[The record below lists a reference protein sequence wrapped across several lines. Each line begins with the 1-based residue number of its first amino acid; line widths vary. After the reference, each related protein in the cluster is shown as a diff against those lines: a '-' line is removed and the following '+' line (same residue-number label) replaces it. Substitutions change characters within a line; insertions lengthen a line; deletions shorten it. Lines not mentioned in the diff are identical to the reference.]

1 MDLRSIIN
9 TDAGD
14 SPIDR
19 KSTPIT
25 PVKTK
30 HIREFETHKIPL
42 HISPGGQVQ
51 QEYWVQRAGTSNTSS
66 TYRQNYQNRR
76 PPPLPIQAP
85 PPNNLIS
92 PSQSISEQ
100 SPYKKIT
107 PSSSSSSS
115 STNQFLFPPSQQT
128 PQSPAQPF
136 YDTHTTQ
143 RVDNLQILNLPQ
155 NINYLETYN
164 QSPSKP
170 QSPTVNSS
178 GDNQRYAQNQGT
190 QPSTLISNF
199 CPKKDLNEE
208 FLEYPRDLS
217 TLIGDSSHSQ
227 DHSLQTHIS
236 KSGKNLGPLISQNL
250 PVKNVSEPF
259 LPAQEVTQGSS
270 FQHRQISSAHSAPD
284 SIPALPKTSAD
295 KDYHP
300 GLFGEQNSRS
310 RTEIRDRSPSF
321 SPKTRQSSLQKTE
334 LSSDLDSEKVNK
346 SKIKMNDEWGDSIQA
361 PGSVQ
366 TTNKT
371 LPSSTSSCTHTDI
384 RLSMTSTQK
393 PSRKRVR
400 YTEPPIWARSIRTHG
415 FEIVSKHS
423 LAQAKEKQLS
433 DEAIPFQTSQRIKSN
448 GNGADLMHI
457 RTPAIDSHP
466 CAILGNWEES
476 ITGKKP
482 IEHMTK
488 VLADFLY
495 LHVVSRSDLGE
506 LFTKGVQIEIEAKLG
521 EIIDRD
527 TNQRYFL
534 PVRSEC
540 ILAED
545 LRTGFKSSMTEQQH
559 KKLNEFLNEMVTKT
573 HLRNS
578 SATPRVKIDYLH
590 RREVDKFYELPKT
603 MQAALP
609 AAIRD
614 QIPPYHTAKIRVTH
628 DQKSGNVLAKI
639 IKVRTVNLDIYSGL
653 AGTLDCRVSINL
665 EMPYNEDLD
674 ELIKFG
680 KVSNQSPDRSKDRL
694 SYKQSYYQIDLTQ
707 VTQNIVNNNLKR
719 TEKEHELEIEL
730 STEAIMDQGRKA
742 ASGQANEFLPLIE
755 GFLNNVRVISRFIA
769 EVR

>member
-170 QSPTVNSS
+170 QSPT
-178 GDNQRYAQNQGT
+178 
-190 QPSTLISNF
+190 
-199 CPKKDLNEE
+199 
-208 FLEYPRDLS
+208 
-217 TLIGDSSHSQ
+217 
-227 DHSLQTHIS
+227 
-236 KSGKNLGPLISQNL
+236 
-250 PVKNVSEPF
+250 
-259 LPAQEVTQGSS
+259 
-270 FQHRQISSAHSAPD
+270 ISSAHSAPD